1 MGKII
6 LLSLLIALAS
16 CKSTKNA
23 DCDAYGYLDFD
34 YVTTDT
40 LYLEE
45 EHIHLEEEQL
55 CSWSPAEKYIIINTI
70 KVRIDRK

>member
-1 MGKII
+1 MIEDH
-6 LLSLLIALAS
+6 LNV
-16 CKSTKNA
+16 KNQIHF
-23 DCDAYGYLDFD
+23 YGYLDFD